1 MNSQK
6 ADVSPPYAALRARAL
21 ALAGT
26 GLRRLDTA
34 SHRHSCYAPTQEVP
48 LCCRFLHSP

>member
-6 ADVSPPYAALRARAL
+6 AGLSPPYAPAR

-26 GLRRLDTA
+26 GLRRLDIA